1 MRSNSKVEAD
11 MAALKTLSR
20 SEFAA
25 RWEKIY
31 GHPPPKGMG
40 RNLLE
45 LAAAWHFQRGAYGG
59 VSLEARRQLNL
70 AIADFEGQLGE
81 RRRRREDRRMA
92 SHAGLASKGKRD
104 GSRPPEVP
112 TSQSE
117 DQPDGAGKTEQRKPR
132 AALLPGTRLIREWQ
146 GRRHV
151 VDIVPE
157 GYVFDGKT
165 YRSLS
170 AVAKKITGTHWSGP
184 RFFGL

>member
-1 MRSNSKVEAD
+1 MGED
-11 MAALKTLSR
+11 L
-20 SEFAA
+20 
-25 RWEKIY
+25 W
-31 GHPPPKGMG
+31 PPPPNGVG
-40 RNLLE
+40 RKLLE
-45 LAAAWHFQRGAYGG
+45 LAAAWHLQRNAYGG
-59 VSLEARRQLNL
+59 LSPEARRQLNL

-81 RRRRREDRRMA
+81 RRRRRQELRMA
-92 SHAGLASKGKRD
+92 RRQRLASIGNRD

-117 DQPDGAGKTEQRKPR
+117 DQPDGAGKTKQRKPR
-132 AALLPGTRLIREWQ
+132 LALLPGTRLIREWQ

-165 YRSLS
+165 HRSLS
-170 AVAKKITGTHWSGP
+170 AVAKKITGTQWSGP